1 MLFKMVYRGYKGSVE
16 YNNAL
21 HYYYG
26 NIEGTKL
33 LVLYSGLDLES
44 LGRDFRKAVDEYI
57 EYEHIFHI
65 YLYKRK
71 FLAHRAP
78 ICTRSNGVKGIDLS
92 ENAQKEVSDLSG
104 RDRSKNPSADKREN
118 RNDKIQTSIFSS
130 LFCKRNIALFLLGYF
145 LGLFSYLFVIH

>member
-1 MLFKMVYRGYKGSVE
+1 MPMLFKMVYRGYKGSVE

-57 EYEHIFHI
+57 EYEHIFHV

-78 ICTRSNGVKGIDLS
+78 ICTRSNGVKDINLS
-92 ENAQKEVSDLSG
+92 ENAQK
-104 RDRSKNPSADKREN
+104 RSPRPLWA
-118 RNDKIQTSIFSS
+118 
-130 LFCKRNIALFLLGYF
+130 
-145 LGLFSYLFVIH
+145 